1 MGAFFS
7 SLSLSLSGMVSV
19 CACSPACVCV
29 CVGVCCILG
38 VIDVLLGFPLHFLF
52 SSACCGSFG
61 GALDINYRRRRR
73 RRRCR
78 KSTIGPNEGLPMA
91 SFFCFYPAFISVK
104 PCVWNTDTHRHKSI
118 FPLVIVM
125 IIHSGRRLPVV
136 HSAGGH

>member
-1 MGAFFS
+1 MEGEVKEEGQNNGVAEGVGRVKNKNESPTVNYTANNKHGPASFTL
-7 SLSLSLSGMVSV
+7 SLSLSLLSV
-19 CACSPACVCV
+19 CVCV
-29 CVGVCCILG
+29 CVGVCYILG

-91 SFFCFYPAFISVK
+91 SFFCFYPAFIS
-104 PCVWNTDTHRHKSI
+104 I
-118 FPLVIVM
+118 
-125 IIHSGRRLPVV
+125 
-136 HSAGGH
+136 